1 MFCTAKYRGGGRRTE
16 GLIKQRGL
24 EYKQKQQSPI
34 PPLSGGEAARETRR
48 REKGE
53 ECLSGA
59 SSADPDGDR
68 SDKPKGP
75 ITAAAFL
82 CSFFSLLRRMNKQ
95 SESRASETIFGG
107 ERKSSIQFSPPA
119 VPRSIAGCF
128 AQQNIGEVSHSDGGV
143 EKTAAVTKSNLTLLP
158 CRTP

>member
-1 MFCTAKYRGGGRRTE
+1 MVNPTTSPLIFSKLLYNIYLPLPIFLPPTNKNYLVIFLNPSPPELPFLRSLPYISLRKHRGSAHRA
-16 GLIKQRGL
+16 RGL

-82 CSFFSLLRRMNKQ
+82 GSFFSLLRRTNKE
-95 SESRASETIFGG
+95 SEL
-107 ERKSSIQFSPPA
+107 
-119 VPRSIAGCF
+119 V
-128 AQQNIGEVSHSDGGV
+128 
-143 EKTAAVTKSNLTLLP
+143 
-158 CRTP
+158 

>member
-1 MFCTAKYRGGGRRTE
+1 MTEGLKNRGVENIGCNSNKPSITLSPCRVPQHCGVFCTAKYRGGVRRTE

-82 CSFFSLLRRMNKQ
+82 GSFFSLLRRTNQ
-95 SESRASETIFGG
+95 ESEL
-107 ERKSSIQFSPPA
+107 
-119 VPRSIAGCF
+119 V
-128 AQQNIGEVSHSDGGV
+128 
-143 EKTAAVTKSNLTLLP
+143 
-158 CRTP
+158 